1 MNAEGDIRAAVIAL
15 LRGDVAL
22 GGQVNRVHDGTPVKA
37 TPPMLIVGE
46 CSGTDW
52 GTKDKAGRELRLVLT
67 IEDDLETP
75 ARISAIIPLA
85 DTAVRGLSGTVGAW
99 RIGSLI
105 LMRSRLLRTGA
116 GRWNA
121 LLDYRIRVL
130 AA

>member
-15 LRGDVAL
+15 LRADAAL
-22 GGQVNRVHDGTPVKA
+22 GGQVNRVHDGAPVKA
-37 TPPMLIVGE
+37 SPPILIVGE

-52 GTKDKAGRELRLVLT
+52 GTKDRDGRELRLALT

-75 ARISAIIPLA
+75 TRISGIMPLA
-85 DTAVRGLSGTVGAW
+85 DAAVRGLTGTAAW

-116 GRWNA
+116 GRWSA

-130 AA
+130 AG

>member
-15 LRGDVAL
+15 LRGDAAL

-37 TPPMLIVGE
+37 TPPTLIVGE
-46 CSGTDW
+46 CSGSDW
-52 GTKDKAGRELRLVLT
+52 GTKDKAGRELRLALT

-75 ARISAIIPLA
+75 ARIGGIMPLA
-85 DTAVRGLSGTVGAW
+85 DTAVRGLTGAVAGW
-99 RIGSLI
+99 RIGSLV

-121 LLDYRIRVL
+121 LLEYRIRVL
-130 AA
+130 AV

>member
-1 MNAEGDIRAAVIAL
+1 MNAEGDIRAGVIAL
-15 LRGDVAL
+15 LRGDAAL

-37 TPPMLIVGE
+37 SPPTLIVGE

-52 GTKDKAGRELRLVLT
+52 GTKDKMGRELRLALT

-75 ARISAIIPLA
+75 TRISTIMPLA
-85 DTAVRGLSGTVGAW
+85 DAAVRGLTGTVAGW
-99 RIGSLI
+99 QIGSLV

-116 GRWNA
+116 GRWSA

-130 AA
+130 AT

>member
-15 LRGDVAL
+15 LRADAVLTA
-22 GGQVNRVHDGTPVKA
+22 QVNRVHDGAPVKA
-37 TPPMLIVGE
+37 SPPTLIVGE
-46 CSGTDW
+46 CSGADW
-52 GTKDKAGRELRLVLT
+52 GTKDRAGRELRLALT

-75 ARISAIIPLA
+75 ARIGGIMPLA
-85 DTAVRGLSGTVGAW
+85 DAAVRSLTGTVAAW

-116 GRWNA
+116 GRWSA

-130 AA
+130 AV